1 MKDTEWSG
9 LMKLPDRE
17 VIKIIRVKL
26 GQANAYIEE
35 LKEELEKNKVKKTY
49 KDALEQANN
58 RIENLQKQLDKSRKE
73 CNKVVEENIRLKKQ
87 LFKNETK

>member
-1 MKDTEWSG
+1 MKDSEWSG

-35 LKEELEKNKVKKTY
+35 LKAELEEMKCRKVKDTTIT
-49 KDALEQANN
+49 QANG
-58 RIENLQKQLDKSRKE
+58 RINNLQKELEKSRKE